1 MRMQACWQEPHER
14 TAHLISDSPA
24 ILSRINEPDVNI
36 CIWQRPPID
45 QIDREL
51 VSLRPRDLPDVRCH
65 CRLNNF
71 DAAITGL
78 LARQGLSADV
88 FKCWREDL
96 LNIARAYFPQ
106 TKSLRVTLRLEATGQ
121 DGCPRFHADGTHL
134 RLL

>member
-65 CRLNNF
+65 CSLNNF

-78 LARQGLSADV
+78 LARQGLSVDV

-96 LNIARAYFPQ
+96 LNI
-106 TKSLRVTLRLEATGQ
+106 TRVIFRK
-121 DGCPRFHADGTHL
+121 PRV
-134 RLL
+134 